1 MKRLSQFGMR
11 AIMTPREAAGYLGLH
26 IITIYR
32 LVKAGGI
39 PGFKIGGQ
47 WRFKKD
53 LLDEWIKDK
62 IKVNSQEA
70 VLRKNHE

>member
-1 MKRLSQFGMR
+1 MR
-11 AIMTPREAAGYLGLH
+11 AIMTPREAARYLGLH
-26 IITIYR
+26 LVTIYR
-32 LVKAGGI
+32 LIKKGEL

-62 IKVNSQEA
+62 IKINSRLPAIGE
-70 VLRKNHE
+70 KK

>member
-1 MKRLSQFGMR
+1 
-11 AIMTPREAAGYLGLH
+11 MTPREAARYLGLH

-32 LVKAGGI
+32 LVKAGSI

-53 LLDEWIKDK
+53 LLDEWIKGK
-62 IKVNSQEA
+62 IRINSQPPPINE
-70 VLRKNHE
+70 KSDE